1 LRGYVFG
8 LTRSAPVIPRFS
20 ASDALIFATINF
32 INRFSIVFVPSSRYC
47 EFASEGVTVVNR
59 KGIRTV
65 VVIAMIGVVA
75 LFFFHSSFG
84 SFTATHGPVTAMR
97 AAQQALRIRTSM
109 IALCSM
115 ALVIVAAVR
124 CWFFVQVAKQDI
136 LTLESSLGPPI
147 RI

>member
-1 LRGYVFG
+1 M
-8 LTRSAPVIPRFS
+8 
-20 ASDALIFATINF
+20 
-32 INRFSIVFVPSSRYC
+32 INRRM
-47 EFASEGVTVVNR
+47 
-59 KGIRTV
+59 IRTA

-97 AAQQALRIRTSM
+97 AAQQALQIRTSM

-124 CWFFVQVAKQDI
+124 CWFFVQVAKQDMM
-136 LTLESSLGPPI
+136 TLEPSLDPPI